1 MMLLLELSIILIKHN
16 LNSKPYRIS
25 ELCEYILLP
34 KGIGVFL

>member
-1 MMLLLELSIILIKHN
+1 MMLLLGLSILIKHN

-25 ELCEYILLP
+25 ELCKYILLP